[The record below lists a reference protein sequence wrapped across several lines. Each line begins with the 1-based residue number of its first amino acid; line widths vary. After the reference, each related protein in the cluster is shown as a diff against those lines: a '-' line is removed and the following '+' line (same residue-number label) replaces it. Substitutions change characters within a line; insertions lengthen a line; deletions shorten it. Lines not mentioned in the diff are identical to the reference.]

1 MSKPDKPKT
10 SSVREQATSRT
21 PKGLGHSDLLT
32 PSEIESLRQDLKE
45 AAAYMDKR
53 LKSQTKPKTSG
64 RSDLLTPSEIESLR
78 QDGREASAHMRKRLK
93 SQTKPK

>member
-1 MSKPDKPKT
+1 MTTPKVDKDQLDAKQQGT
-10 SSVREQATSRT
+10 LQT
-21 PKGLGHSDLLT
+21 PKGNTL
-32 PSEIESLRQDLKE
+32 
-45 AAAYMDKR
+45 
-53 LKSQTKPKTSG
+53 G